1 MVQLD
6 VCDSRSAEEAVK
18 YVMEKEGQINVLINN
33 AGFGIA
39 GAIEETSE
47 EEACS
52 QFNTNFFGMHRMCRQ
67 VLPIM
72 RKQKKGLIINIGS
85 VAGVFSIPYQAMY
98 SASKSA
104 MKAYTEALRIEARDW
119 GIRACWWN
127 RRYRTGFTDNRY
139 YTAESENTSYP
150 RSKSSIEKME
160 QDERSG
166 KNPEIIARLTAR
178 LMNRKNPLSG
188 LQQD

>member
-1 MVQLD
+1 MPALELQEPLKRLRRKKPVPSSIPIFRHAPHVQ
-6 VCDSRSAEEAVK
+6 
-18 YVMEKEGQINVLINN
+18 
-33 AGFGIA
+33 
-39 GAIEETSE
+39 TSSSHY
-47 EEACS
+47 A
-52 QFNTNFFGMHRMCRQ
+52 QA
-67 VLPIM
+67 
-72 RKQKKGLIINIGS
+72 KKGLIINIGS

-119 GIRACWWN
+119 GIRAVLVEPGDT
-127 RRYRTGFTDNRY
+127 RTGFTDNRY

-178 LMNRKNPLSG
+178 LMNRKNPPVRVTAG
-188 LQQD
+188 LEYKIMVQLKRIVPDRFVEFMLRKLYA

>member
-1 MVQLD
+1 MPALELQEPLKRLRRKKPVPSSIPIFSACTACADKFFPL
-6 VCDSRSAEEAVK
+6 CASRK
-18 YVMEKEGQINVLINN
+18 
-33 AGFGIA
+33 
-39 GAIEETSE
+39 GAYN
-47 EEACS
+47 
-52 QFNTNFFGMHRMCRQ
+52 QYRLG
-67 VLPIM
+67 
-72 RKQKKGLIINIGS
+72 G
-85 VAGVFSIPYQAMY
+85 GVFSIPYQAMY

-119 GIRACWWN
+119 GIRAVLVEPGDT
-127 RRYRTGFTDNRY
+127 RTGFTDNRY

-178 LMNRKNPLSG
+178 LMNRKNPPVRVTAG
-188 LQQD
+188 LEYKIMVQLKRIVPDRFVEFMLRKLYA